1 MTNPVLFI
9 VGSPRSGTTLLR
21 NIISAHSRIVITP
34 EARWIPL
41 WYENRKG
48 LTPEGLVTPALIS
61 ELLAH
66 PKFAL
71 FHLGEDEVMGLTRNS
86 EPMSYA
92 SFLTAIFDMYGRI
105 RGKDLVGNK
114 TPDSVRKI
122 DTLHSLWPKARFVH
136 LIRDGRDIALSLM
149 NRPGWEAHRKPG
161 TFKTWKNDPVSTA
174 ALWWELNVGAGR
186 NAGKL
191 LGPDLCY
198 EMRYESLVSDPKNEC
213 ERLCEFL
220 DLPYDESMLH
230 HYREPVL
237 KSNPELGE
245 RRDRQPITR
254 RLRDWRTQ
262 MSLKDVERFEAAV
275 GVLLEELGYER
286 ACPSVGSI
294 AQEHAAT
301 VRTMLTKKF
310 AVLY

>member
-21 NIISAHSRIVITP
+21 NIISAHPRIVITP
-34 EARWIPL
+34 EAGWIPL

-48 LTPEGLVTPALIS
+48 LTSEGLVTPALIS

-71 FHLGEDEVMGLTRNS
+71 FHLGEDEVRGLTRNS

-92 SFLTAIFDMYGRI
+92 SFLTAIFDQYGRM

-114 TPDSVRKI
+114 TPDLVRKI
-122 DTLHSLWPKARFVH
+122 DKLHSLWPKARFVH
-136 LIRDGRDIALSLM
+136 LIRDGRDAALSLM
-149 NRPGWEAHRKPG
+149 NRPGWEAHKKPG
-161 TFKTWKNDPVSTA
+161 KFKTWKDDPVSTA
-174 ALWWELNVGAGR
+174 GLWWELNVRAGR

-191 LGPDLCY
+191 LGPDLYY

-213 ERLCEFL
+213 GRLCEFL
-220 DLPYDESMLH
+220 DLPYDDSMLH

-254 RLRDWRTQ
+254 GPRDWRNQ
-262 MSLKDVERFEAAV
+262 MSLKDVERFEAAA
-275 GVLLEELGYER
+275 GVLLEELGYQR
-286 ACPSVGSI
+286 GCPRVGAI
-294 AQEHAAT
+294 AKEHAAT
-301 VRTMLTKKF
+301 VRTILTKKF